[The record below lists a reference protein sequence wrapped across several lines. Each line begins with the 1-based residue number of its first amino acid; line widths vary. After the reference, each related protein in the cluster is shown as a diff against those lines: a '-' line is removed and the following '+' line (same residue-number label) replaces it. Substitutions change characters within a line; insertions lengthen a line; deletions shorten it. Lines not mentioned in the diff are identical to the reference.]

1 MSNFVTVDI
10 ETICTED
17 PEVIA
22 EIAERITPPGN
33 YKKEDTIKQWEAEVK
48 PGLVKEAVAKTSFDG
63 SFGSICCIGWAFGD
77 EQVDTAFLDTSGAVK
92 ADEKRVLSAFMN
104 NLNLQHLDKDT
115 IFVGHNI
122 HAFDLR
128 FIWQRCVINNVK
140 MNPVLKAAC
149 QAKAW
154 SPQIGDTLLLWNSDR
169 DRRISLDRLCKVLGV
184 KTSKGDMDGS
194 KVYDYYK
201 QGRLQ
206 EIADYCRD
214 DVRATRE
221 CYLRLVGV

>member
-1 MSNFVTVDI
+1 MSNFCTIDI
-10 ETICTED
+10 ETLCTED

-33 YKKEDTIKQWEAEVK
+33 ISKAETLQAWADTKKPA
-48 PGLVKEAVAKTSFDG
+48 LVMEAVSKTAFDG
-63 SFGSICCIGWAFGD
+63 TYGRILCIGWAVGD
-77 EQVDTAFLDTSGAVK
+77 GEPNEIIGGVEKYVLD
-92 ADEKRVLSAFMN
+92 AFME
-104 NLNLQHLDKDT
+104 NLAVQHLDKDT

-122 HAFDLR
+122 HSFDLR
-128 FIWQRCVINNVK
+128 FIWQRCVINGVK

-149 QAKAW
+149 KAKAW
-154 SPQIGDTLLLWNSDR
+154 DRQIGDTLLLWNSDR
-169 DRRISLDRLCKVLGV
+169 DKRISLDRLCKVLGV

-194 KVYDYYK
+194 KVYETYLAGD
-201 QGRLQ
+201 LQ
-206 EIADYCRD
+206 KIADYCGE